1 MYPLLILFSASL
13 LGIMIMIGRKF
24 VLLKNGQVLT
34 KEEEILLESPFLK
47 ECRRF
52 TVKNVKKYGQVS
64 LVVILRFYIRSMNSL
79 KNKYEKIKIGVKNIA
94 KKRNDGH
101 LPEKIEVSKF
111 LKIISEY
118 KRKIREIKHQIKKE
132 EEKENL

>member
-13 LGIMIMIGRKF
+13 LGIIAMIGRKF
-24 VLLKNGQVLT
+24 VLLKNGQASL
-34 KEEEILLESPFLK
+34 KEEEILSESPFLK
-47 ECRRF
+47 EWRHF
-52 TVKNVKKYGQVS
+52 TVKNVKKYGQAS
-64 LVVILRFYIRSMNSL
+64 LVIILRFYIRSTNSL
-79 KNKYEKIKIGVKNIA
+79 KNKYEKIKIRVKNIA

-118 KRKIREIKHQIKKE
+118 KRKIREIKHQIKE